1 MSEEEIEAYNWLCS
15 LEVEDEAEAVNKI
28 IVLNM
33 LDKYKFNDYF
43 RRKEMAEKWKIN

>member
-1 MSEEEIEAYNWLCS
+1 MSEEEVEAYNWLCS
-15 LEVEDEAEAVNKI
+15 LEVESEAEAVNKE

-43 RRKEMAEKWKIN
+43 RRKETVEKWKI